1 MDKAIKVLKEFYDSE
16 FEKGF
21 IQTGATSIVA
31 KKEDPDAPGGFLGD
45 DPDADISK
53 QGEAQG
59 IFGLLGT
66 IKSDYETTIDNTEK
80 DEQDAVTE
88 YNDYKAAT
96 DADMAD
102 KQKQK

>member
-45 DPDADISK
+45 DPDEDPSK

-66 IKSDYETTIDNTEK
+66 IKSDYEATLDGTKEEEEDSEK
-80 DEQDAVTE
+80 N

-96 DADMAD
+96 EKDIQD
-102 KQKQK
+102 KQQ